1 MGAGPEG
8 ARHCG
13 HPAALLPEGPPRR
26 SLLPQHGESMGLF
39 WFLGPGGDPVGPPEK
54 STPVQGQIAQPGWPA
69 ASSTCAFSVP
79 IQTVH
84 QWLSARAVWIAS
96 VRGTH
101 GGGQGRCTTSRSPR
115 LRAWF
120 SPNGKRK
127 CGLFPNVLGFR
138 FWASAAFSAPRWGS
152 WAQQVGQ
159 VAATSRVV
167 ISSAADKQVRDCE
180 LTSLAPG
187 QGLSNARCYRHS
199 PGQSAHYSLGK
210 GCGDICPLPTRCQQQ
225 SPL

>member
-1 MGAGPEG
+1 MGEG
-8 ARHCG
+8 RDAAQ
-13 HPAALLPEGPPRR
+13 HPAA
-26 SLLPQHGESMGLF
+26 
-39 WFLGPGGDPVGPPEK
+39 
-54 STPVQGQIAQPGWPA
+54 
-69 ASSTCAFSVP
+69 
-79 IQTVH
+79 
-84 QWLSARAVWIAS
+84 
-96 VRGTH
+96 
-101 GGGQGRCTTSRSPR
+101 PR

-159 VAATSRVV
+159 VAATSRAV

-210 GCGDICPLPTRCQQQ
+210 GCGDRSLPPTYTMPAAIPLMTIKMPRGRGAGKTPPGGEPP
-225 SPL
+225 S